1 MTQIFT
7 PFPRLP
13 PELRL
18 KIWNHAFHFFPRVIE
33 VTSQHLNPETPVQ
46 DRKWNAMASN
56 ILTLLQV
63 NREARYELLP
73 RYPAPFAP
81 RNLDPYSSAS
91 LLLNY
96 ELDTVYF
103 RIDLMTEV
111 SREQFFEHMFGNA
124 ESEVRSNLKSLA
136 GNDRFWRIMI
146 PTSNDSQRTGFREFD
161 NFSKLEEV
169 IVVGYLEQR
178 LDDSNNLP
186 RLERFEECDA
196 RDVYEAAYPP
206 WFNEGFNSISRSIPI
221 SIKLCREVAKKEQG
235 SLL

>member
-1 MTQIFT
+1 MAQTFT
-7 PFPRLP
+7 PFPRLHL
-13 PELRL
+13 ELRL
-18 KIWNHAFHFFPRVIE
+18 MIWNLALHFFPRVIE
-33 VTSQHLNPETPVQ
+33 VTSQHFNTDAPVQ
-46 DRKWNAMASN
+46 YRKWNAMAST

-73 RYPAPFAP
+73 RYPAPFACP
-81 RNLDPYSSAS
+81 TLGPYSPAS

-103 RIDLMTEV
+103 RIDLMTKV
-111 SREQFFEHMFGNA
+111 SREQFFAHVFGGA

-146 PTSNDSQRTGFREFD
+146 PTNNDSRRTGFCDFD
-161 NFSKLEEV
+161 NFTKLEEV

-186 RLERFEECDA
+186 RLERFEECDP
-196 RDVYEAAYPP
+196 RDEYEAAYPP
-206 WFNEGFNSISRSIPI
+206 WFNEGFNSTPRSIPI
-221 SIKLCREVAKKEQG
+221 STKLCREVAKQ
-235 SLL
+235 